1 MDIKEVSITP
11 VDEAEYQEEVIS
23 SGKTPLKCYRVIPE
37 NIKDYV
43 DVQRLF
49 KASGAVLWDDNPHFE
64 ECRYLCE
71 REPMDV

>member
-1 MDIKEVSITP
+1 MEIKSATITP
-11 VDEAEYQEEVIS
+11 VDDAVYEEEITTRD
-23 SGKTPLKCYRVIPE
+23 KPQPKCYRVIPE
-37 NIKDYV
+37 NIKEPV

-71 REPMDV
+71 AEPMDV